1 MNGRRRG
8 RPLLESPKE
17 RVGVRIPRDIFD
29 VYDAEERRSGIKA
42 TTYMARVL
50 TLHAQSII
58 RLRKLAKGSG
68 SLH

>member
-1 MNGRRRG
+1 MTRPRG
-8 RPLLESPKE
+8 RPRAQSPKE

-29 VYDAEERRSGIKA
+29 VYDAEERRSGVKA
-42 TTYMARVL
+42 TSYMARVL

-58 RLRKLAKGSG
+58 RLRKLPKRSG